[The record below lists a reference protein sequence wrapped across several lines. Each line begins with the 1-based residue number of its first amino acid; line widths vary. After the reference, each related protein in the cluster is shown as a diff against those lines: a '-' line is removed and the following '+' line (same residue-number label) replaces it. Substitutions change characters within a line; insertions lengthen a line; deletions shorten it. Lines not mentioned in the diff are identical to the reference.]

1 MRGAG
6 MDFEDLF
13 VCIFNFHLP
22 AIALAQARRA
32 GTKLKI
38 PIRHIKGGQD
48 RFAKGGGTVVG
59 GRENNYPLW
68 GSQALKKGFVNLYSS
83 SLSKRMLSLIS
94 RVIALFTV
102 DGLLKPADFMNET
115 EKTFFPPSIAM
126 AMRHLS

>member
-1 MRGAG
+1 MVVSEPVRYSNNL
-6 MDFEDLF
+6 DLF
-13 VCIFNFHLP
+13 VNRDSEFSNWAERLYTELEIES
-22 AIALAQARRA
+22 RRC
-32 GTKLKI
+32 GTSK
-38 PIRHIKGGQD
+38 
-48 RFAKGGGTVVG
+48 
-59 GRENNYPLW
+59 NNHPLW
-68 GSQALKKGFVNLYSS
+68 GSQALKKGFANPYSF